1 MQLRASV
8 RLHRSRLWIG
18 WQRVINARHRW
29 LLVIGLESVCLST
42 VSMHYDFFY
51 TSARHNHVRC
61 LSFFWA
67 GGEYLRVCPF
77 LRAETTWTLCWEK
90 YKDRSLMMRWIEID
104 MLEKSEEAY
113 QHLFVLDLLAPVRKK
128 VLILIDFLFVST
140 FTKDIITPC
149 RPNDIPSENSGLER
163 QKE

>member
-1 MQLRASV
+1 
-8 RLHRSRLWIG
+8 
-18 WQRVINARHRW
+18 
-29 LLVIGLESVCLST
+29 
-42 VSMHYDFFY
+42 
-51 TSARHNHVRC
+51 
-61 LSFFWA
+61 
-67 GGEYLRVCPF
+67 
-77 LRAETTWTLCWEK
+77 
-90 YKDRSLMMRWIEID
+90 MMRWIEID

-163 QKE
+163 QKEQVAYTASTCHATKTLLSQQLTAYTQNPEKASKSRSTFHVVQR